1 MRGKKSVRERKK
13 YTHFQAKLIVSMAE
27 IVVKPNKRPSTVGRK
42 YESVDIF
49 ICMSNEQNF
58 NTDFV
63 IRSSA
68 FNILQEAT
76 TI

>member
-1 MRGKKSVRERKK
+1 MRERKK

-49 ICMSNEQNF
+49 ICMFNEQYY
-58 NTDFV
+58 NTHFV
-63 IRSSA
+63 IRSLS

-76 TI
+76 TM